1 MSEPSDLL
9 APLRAVEPD
18 ERTTVDIGRAIRTG
32 KRRKRIRN
40 GLTALA
46 AVVLTVVALS
56 PFLVRPS
63 PPPEPAGPAEFDVL
77 RQVVR
82 VGSAAG
88 YHGMSYQTG
97 RYQHTILLAR
107 AADPV
112 AQELGAI
119 TVHARGRYPGQGGPG
134 WAPHGQPAPD
144 VHGRRAVWLDA
155 GGLLAWE
162 WGDGAWASVRLEP
175 SFPDM
180 RDRAHRVAQSV
191 VPTADTPVRVP
202 LTVDGSTL
210 RQVSLV
216 GVRIPLRG
224 TGDLGGLVFASN
236 DEPTAPNA
244 VVVLEEDLAVHVES
258 VDAPLMGVAGEVIDS
273 VEAVSDPANRDNW
286 VANPVR

>member
-1 MSEPSDLL
+1 MSEPTDLL
-9 APLRAVEPD
+9 AALRAVEPE
-18 ERTTVDIGRAIRTG
+18 ERTTVDIGRAIRVG
-32 KRRKRIRN
+32 KRRKRIRA

-56 PFLVRPS
+56 PFLVRTS
-63 PPPEPAGPAEFDVL
+63 PPPEPARPAEFDVL

-88 YHGMSYQTG
+88 YHGLSYRTG
-97 RYQHTILLAR
+97 RYRHTVLLAW

-134 WAPHGQPAPD
+134 WTPPGRPAPD

-162 WGDGAWASVRLEP
+162 WGVGAWASVRLEHT
-175 SFPDM
+175 FPDM

-216 GVRIPLRG
+216 GVRIPLRD
-224 TGDLGGLVFASN
+224 TGDLGGLIFAPN

-244 VVVLEEDLAVHVES
+244 VVVLRDDFTVS
-258 VDAPLMGVAGEVIDS
+258 VDSLDLSLMGVAGGAIDS
-273 VEAVSDPANRDNW
+273 VEAVPDPANRDNW
-286 VANPVR
+286 VTNPVR